1 MQYRFYYMKEF
12 VDALISDY
20 EVISLDETGLD
31 RKIFKKKT
39 WSPISQ
45 KSCIETKGL
54 GKHLTLIIAVSQYRL
69 IGFMLLESATD
80 TFIFTYFI
88 QKLLDYLKE
97 TGREYPQK
105 KLFIL
110 DNARFHSSQ
119 LAKQFLLDQQLEIMF
134 TSPYS
139 PETNPIEHFFADF
152 KKKIFK

>member
-1 MQYRFYYMKEF
+1 
-12 VDALISDY
+12 
-20 EVISLDETGLD
+20 
-31 RKIFKKKT
+31 
-39 WSPISQ
+39 
-45 KSCIETKGL
+45 
-54 GKHLTLIIAVSQYRL
+54 
-69 IGFMLLESATD
+69 MLLESATD

-110 DNARFHSSQ
+110 DNARFHSTQ
-119 LAKQFLLDQQLEIMF
+119 LANQFLLDQQLEIMF

-152 KKKIFK
+152 KKKIFKSSIKTK